1 MRREHAIAMAAG
13 LIATAILAVLI
24 VVGSRRLSH
33 FDAALVGYTFAT
45 LFAAFGITYRYTM
58 WLQRPPTWLYFRRGW
73 QLFLAPRDLPRNL
86 VVWFGR
92 LWNAFVL
99 NRFIWR
105 RGVARGAAHWLI
117 LWGCLL
123 AAAITFPLVFGWI
136 HFAVESYSP
145 PRYRAVVFG
154 FDTFSFAVES
164 LLGMLI
170 LHGLVWASLLVI
182 AGVMLAMR
190 RRMRDRD
197 AAALQTFTEDIL
209 PLVLLFGISIT
220 GLMLVVSYEWMHG
233 YAYEFLAIIHAAVV
247 IGTLVWLPF
256 GKFFHI
262 FQRPAQL
269 GVSFYKDRGGRSE
282 QALCARCGEAYASK
296 MHIEDLIQVERQLG
310 YRYELGVGGVT
321 DHYQRICPR
330 CRRLLPALA
339 QGRLWR
345 ESGSGTGFASIEP
358 ATTGPPRDSL
368 NTKLN
373 PG

>member
-1 MRREHAIAMAAG
+1 MRREVVIATIAG
-13 LIATAILAVLI
+13 TIATAILTALI

-45 LFAAFGITYRYTM
+45 LFAAFGITYRYAI
-58 WLQRPPTWLYFRRGW
+58 WLQRPPTWMYWKRGW
-73 QLFLAPRDLPRNL
+73 QLFLNPRRLPHNL
-86 VVWFGR
+86 VVWIGR

-105 RGVARGAAHWLI
+105 RGALRGAAHWLI
-117 LWGCLL
+117 MWGCLL
-123 AAAITFPLVFGWI
+123 ASAITFPLVFGWI
-136 HFAVESYSP
+136 HFAVEDDAMD
-145 PRYRAVVFG
+145 RYRVVLIG
-154 FDTFSFAVES
+154 FDTVSFPIES
-164 LLGMLI
+164 LWGTLI
-170 LHGLVWASLLVI
+170 FHGLVWASFLVI

-197 AAALQTFTEDIL
+197 AAAMQLFGEDIM
-209 PLVLLFGISIT
+209 PLVLLFAISIT

-247 IGTLVWLPF
+247 IVTLVWLPF

-269 GVSFYKDRGGRSE
+269 GVSFYKDAGERGE
-282 QALCARCGEAYASK
+282 QARCARCGEIYASK
-296 MHIEDLIQVERQLG
+296 LHVEDLIEVQRQLG
-310 YRYELGVGGVT
+310 YQYETPNTSV

-330 CRRLLPALA
+330 CRRLLPALV

-345 ESGSGTGFASIEP
+345 ASQSQADAIAESA
-358 ATTGPPRDSL
+358 
-368 NTKLN
+368 
-373 PG
+373 